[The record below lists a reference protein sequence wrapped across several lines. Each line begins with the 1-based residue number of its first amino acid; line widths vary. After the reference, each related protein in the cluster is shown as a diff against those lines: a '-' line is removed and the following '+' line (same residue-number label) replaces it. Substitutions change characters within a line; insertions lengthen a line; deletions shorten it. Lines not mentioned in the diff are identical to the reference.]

1 MPRTCSLY
9 ISLAVRILCLPS
21 DARSDCRHY
30 SLEHNKR
37 AALAYLKH
45 RLDHVLELRWSLG
58 TAVVPPQLEVNSRC
72 ALFSVYLPCCE
83 RACSVCSG
91 AHSLMVCGAS
101 RTG

>member
-1 MPRTCSLY
+1 MPSTCSLY

-58 TAVVPPQLEVNSRC
+58 TAVVPPQLEVNSLC
-72 ALFSVYLPCCE
+72 FS
-83 RACSVCSG
+83 ACTCPVVK
-91 AHSLMVCGAS
+91 AHATCVLAHT
-101 RTG
+101 R